1 MFESTRTITGMID
14 VSAAQKVTFN
24 RERIKRSLPADATTL
39 ADYLVKKG
47 MPFRSSHD
55 VVGKLVGVCVSRG
68 CELQNLS
75 LEEMKKLSPVFEKD
89 VFGFFGVENSVDKFS
104 SYGSTGSNCVA
115 EQLGYWVHKLKITAT
130 WFKNRTIR
138 LITAAVFEEDR

>member
-1 MFESTRTITGMID
+1 MFLF
-14 VSAAQKVTFN
+14 VSGSQ
-24 RERIKRSLPADATTL
+24 
-39 ADYLVKKG
+39 G

-75 LEEMKKLSPVFEKD
+75 LEEMKKLSPVFEED
-89 VFGFFGVENSVDKFS
+89 VFGFLGVENSVNKFS

-115 EQLGYWVHKLKITAT
+115 EQLGYWVNKLKITT
-130 WFKNRTIR
+130 T
-138 LITAAVFEEDR
+138 

>member
-1 MFESTRTITGMID
+1 MTKPKKMIIQFLFLD
-14 VSAAQKVTFN
+14 SQ
-24 RERIKRSLPADATTL
+24 
-39 ADYLVKKG
+39 G

-75 LEEMKKLSPVFEKD
+75 LEEMKKLSPVFEED
-89 VFGFFGVENSVDKFS
+89 VFGFLGVENSVNKFS

-115 EQLGYWVHKLKITAT
+115 EQLGYWVKKLNTT
-130 WFKNRTIR
+130 T
-138 LITAAVFEEDR
+138 